1 MDPSEA
7 VDAASRERSPAPA
20 AGPSAPP
27 VAADGIDIRGL
38 SKAFKLGRS
47 SRVQALEGFDLS
59 APQGAFVALI
69 GPSGCGKSTVLRILA
84 DLEPSTSGTVL
95 VHGEAPGR
103 ARKEHHLGIAFQDPA
118 LLPWRSVWNNVR
130 LPLEVAGLPVDND
143 LIRELI
149 DLVGLVGFEKAR
161 PAQLSGGMRQRV
173 AIARALV
180 VEPKLLLLDEPFG
193 ALDEM
198 TRQRLNLELLRIWSE
213 KQATTLL
220 VTHSVSEA
228 VFLADTV
235 VVMSPRPGRV
245 VAEVVIDLPRPRT
258 VEMLRSPRFHD
269 LSDQLVELL
278 FAGGVSNPSD
288 PAPGAPS
295 GDPG

>member
-1 MDPSEA
+1 MDAIEGAETTSA
-7 VDAASRERSPAPA
+7 MRSQEPADGSSVLPA
-20 AGPSAPP
+20 
-27 VAADGIDIRGL
+27 AADGLDIKGL
-38 SKAFKLGRS
+38 SKTFKLGR
-47 SRVQALEGFDLS
+47 SRVQALEGFDLA

-84 DLEPSTSGTVL
+84 DLEASTTGTVL

-118 LLPWRSVWNNVR
+118 LLPWRTVWNNVR

-143 LIRELI
+143 LISELI

-245 VAEVVIDLPRPRT
+245 MAEVVIDLPRPRT
-258 VEMLRSPRFHD
+258 VEMLRSPRFHE
-269 LSDQLVELL
+269 LSDQLIELL
-278 FAGGVSNPSD
+278 FAGGVPTLPD
-288 PAPGAPS
+288 PVPAPPPS
-295 GDPG
+295 GDSG